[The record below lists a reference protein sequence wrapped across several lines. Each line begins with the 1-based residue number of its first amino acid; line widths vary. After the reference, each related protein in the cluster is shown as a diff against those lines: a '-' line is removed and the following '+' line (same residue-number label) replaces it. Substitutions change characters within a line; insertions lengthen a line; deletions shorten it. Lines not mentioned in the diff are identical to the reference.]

1 MKYLSLVFV
10 KCVCVVIVAM
20 DFFSTGLYAQLAPSP
35 QKIEAI
41 LPEMESRDAIQKRLA
56 ASLSANPLEGIST
69 SLRDLTYWVRPSV
82 VQLEVRIPAP
92 KDSKMPTIVEK
103 GSGVL
108 VRLQNQTVVLTN
120 NHVLQQS
127 PSEHPERIL
136 IRVFGGESLTPA
148 SILRDTE
155 TDVAVLTLNG
165 STERLVTAELTSR
178 PAQLGDLVCS
188 FGHPFGLEQSL
199 ALGIVGGLGR
209 CQLKLA
215 GGTIRYQYFIQTD
228 APMNPG
234 SSGGPLVNLRGEVV
248 GLATGIA
255 SSSGGNNGIGFAIPC
270 HLVKKIADQLLTTGR
285 AERGWLGVQLVPA
298 LTSQQLVAFGLPRAV
313 GAMVMR
319 VEAGSPAEIAGIR
332 PGDLLLRYDGDLLE
346 RAEHLTMLVPFS
358 APGSTVTIDFL
369 RDKMLYQTRFTVQ
382 THPSSSS
389 TPTNTPP

>member
-1 MKYLSLVFV
+1 MKNTACFPIKKILFV
-10 KCVCVVIVAM
+10 IGFVG
-20 DFFSTGLYAQLAPSP
+20 FFSIDASAQLMPSP
-35 QKIEAI
+35 QKLEAI
-41 LPEMESRDAIQKRLA
+41 LPEMESRETLQQRLVTPRSTEA
-56 ASLSANPLEGIST
+56 LDGISAT
-69 SLRDLTYWVRPSV
+69 LRDLTYWVRPSV

-92 KDSKMPTIVEK
+92 KDSGMPTIVEK

-127 PSEHPERIL
+127 PPEYPERVK
-136 IRVFGGESLTPA
+136 IRVFGGELLTTA
-148 SILRDTE
+148 AILRDVE

-165 STERLVTAELTSR
+165 STERLVTVELATS

-199 ALGIVGGLGR
+199 ALGVVGGLGR

-215 GGTIRYQYFIQTD
+215 GGAIRYQYFIQTD

-255 SSSGGNNGIGFAIPC
+255 SSSGGNNGIGFAIPS
-270 HLVKKIADQLLTTGR
+270 HLVKKIADQLLTSGR
-285 AERGWLGVQLVPA
+285 VERGWLGVQLSPA
-298 LTSQQLVAFGLPRAV
+298 LTSQQVVAFGLPRAV

-319 VEAGSPAEIAGIR
+319 VETSSPAETAGVR
-332 PGDLLLRYDGDLLE
+332 PGDLLLRYDGDLIE
-346 RAEHLTMLVPFS
+346 RAEHLTMLAPFS
-358 APGSTVTIDFL
+358 VPGSIVTLDFL
-369 RDKMLYQTRFTVQ
+369 RDKRLYQTRFTVQ
-382 THPSSSS
+382 THPSL
-389 TPTNTPP
+389 NE